1 MIKVR
6 VPATSANLGPGF
18 DALGVA
24 FDLYNTYTFE
34 KIPSGLEITGCD
46 EEYCNENNLVYI
58 AFKKALEYMNES
70 FDFGIRIHIQS
81 DIPVSRGLGSSAV
94 CIVGGIAGA
103 SELMGGIL
111 SHDEI
116 IEIATEIEG
125 HPDNVA
131 PAVLGGVVISIMEDD
146 KVFHNKIDVKGEPKF
161 MALIPDFPLSTE
173 KARAVLPA
181 SYSRED
187 AIFNI
192 SRTSLL
198 ISALSNG
205 RLDLIKHAIRDRIH
219 QPYRGDLIPGYYEI
233 MEKCQDLG
241 SLGTYLSGAGPTIM
255 TLHEGKDP
263 EFKKNLEEFLSTLK
277 DKWTIVELNMDNVGV
292 IAEHY
297 PK

>member
-18 DALGVA
+18 DALGMA
-24 FDLYNTYTFE
+24 FDLYNSYSFE
-34 KIPSGLEITGCD
+34 KILSGLEITGCSK
-46 EEYCNENNLVYI
+46 EYCNEDNLVFI
-58 AFKKALEYMNES
+58 AFKKAMEYMKKEL
-70 FDFGIRIHIQS
+70 DFGLKIHIQS

-131 PAVLGGVVISIMEDD
+131 PAVIGGVVISIMEDN
-146 KVFHNKIDVKGEPKF
+146 KVFHNKIHVNGDLKY

-173 KARAVLPA
+173 KARAVLPKDV
-181 SYSRED
+181 SRQD
-187 AIFNI
+187 AIYNL
-192 SRTSLL
+192 SRVSLL

-205 RLDLIKHAIRDRIH
+205 RFDLIKYALKDKLH

-233 MEKCQDLG
+233 MDKCQDLG

>member
-18 DALGVA
+18 DALGIA

-34 KIPSGLEITGCD
+34 KIESGVEITGCD
-46 EEYCNENNLVYI
+46 EEYRNEDNLVFV
-58 AFKKALEYMNES
+58 AFKKALDYMKKD
-70 FDFGIRIHIQS
+70 FDFGVRIDIQS

-94 CIVGGIAGA
+94 CIVGGIRGA
-103 SELMGGIL
+103 SEILGGIL
-111 SHDEI
+111 SDDEI

-131 PAVLGGVVISIMEDD
+131 PAILGGVVISIMEEGR
-146 KVFHNKIDVKGEPKF
+146 VFNNKINVTGDLKF

-173 KARAVLPA
+173 KARAVLPKT
-181 SYSRED
+181 YSRED
-187 AIFNI
+187 AIYNI

-205 RLDLIKHAIRDRIH
+205 RLDLIKYAIKDKLH

-233 MEKCQDLG
+233 MDKCAELG

-255 TLHEGKDP
+255 TLHDGKNP
-263 EFKKNLEEFLSTLK
+263 EFKIKLEEFLATLK
-277 DKWTIVELNMDNVGV
+277 DKWTIVELNMDNKGV
-292 IAEHY
+292 VASHS
-297 PK
+297 